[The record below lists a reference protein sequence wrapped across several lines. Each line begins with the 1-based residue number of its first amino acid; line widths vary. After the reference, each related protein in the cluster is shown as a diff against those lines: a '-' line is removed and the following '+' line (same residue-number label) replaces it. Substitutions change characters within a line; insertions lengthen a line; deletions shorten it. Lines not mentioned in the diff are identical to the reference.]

1 MGIGRVR
8 HGWVGYREH
17 RCRCAKC
24 CAAYIAKMK
33 ERREQEDKQ
42 RVAKRKQRTMPVVYG
57 WDSLTKAQYDKE
69 RDAAS
74 PVRRAQPRGGL

>member
-1 MGIGRVR
+1 
-8 HGWVGYREH
+8 
-17 RCRCAKC
+17 
-24 CAAYIAKMK
+24 MK